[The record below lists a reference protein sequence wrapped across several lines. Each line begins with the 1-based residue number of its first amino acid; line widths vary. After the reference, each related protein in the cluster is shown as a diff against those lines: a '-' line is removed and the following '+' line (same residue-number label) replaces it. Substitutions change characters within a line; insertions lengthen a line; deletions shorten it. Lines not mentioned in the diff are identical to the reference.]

1 MLSPR
6 TLTMRSGAE
15 VTRANTPFTE
25 WLAGVGEEPA
35 PCVDLA
41 RTQPLVADDR
51 AMQQCAEPAPGAS
64 GQHLRAATFLE
75 AERRR
80 LSGQREH
87 LVVKLI
93 AGDVV
98 PRKVGAHRQQDEVVA
113 GSRDI
118 YVNQQPAV
126 RRLPW
131 RQGIGVGLE
140 SRLTGVGES
149 EGLYLVGWKTE
160 RGEHT
165 FNGLGL
171 ALQVQAV

>member
-1 MLSPR
+1 MLNQRPVRAAS
-6 TLTMRSGAE
+6 TSGL
-15 VTRANTPFTE
+15 P
-25 WLAGVGEEPA
+25 LSSKPSGVG
-35 PCVDLA
+35 
-41 RTQPLVADDR
+41 
-51 AMQQCAEPAPGAS
+51 
-64 GQHLRAATFLE
+64 
-75 AERRR
+75 

>member
-1 MLSPR
+1 M
-6 TLTMRSGAE
+6 
-15 VTRANTPFTE
+15 
-25 WLAGVGEEPA
+25 
-35 PCVDLA
+35 
-41 RTQPLVADDR
+41 
-51 AMQQCAEPAPGAS
+51 
-64 GQHLRAATFLE
+64 
-75 AERRR
+75 
-80 LSGQREH
+80 
-87 LVVKLI
+87 KLI

-160 RGEHT
+160 RDEHT